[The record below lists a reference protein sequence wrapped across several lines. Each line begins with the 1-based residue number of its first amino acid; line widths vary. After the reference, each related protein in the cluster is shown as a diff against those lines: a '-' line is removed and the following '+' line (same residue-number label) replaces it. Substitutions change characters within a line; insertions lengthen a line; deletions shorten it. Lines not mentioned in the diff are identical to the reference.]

1 MKIAEKI
8 RIFWE
13 KYDNKVVLFV
23 GILLVAIVS
32 YEIGF
37 MEGHKIE
44 QKSLVIEKAPALE
57 LPSAK
62 DENSSVLGAQSSEEL
77 KDVTNSTDNK
87 DCVFVGS
94 KNSNKYHT
102 LDSPWAKRIKP
113 ENRVCFKSKEEA
125 QAKGYIAS
133 SSVK

>member
-1 MKIAEKI
+1 MKTAQKI

-13 KYDNKVVLFV
+13 KHEKKIVLFI
-23 GILLVAIVS
+23 GILLIAIVS
-32 YEIGF
+32 YEVGVL
-37 MEGHKIE
+37 EGNKIE
-44 QKSLVIEKAPALE
+44 QKALVIERAPVME

-62 DENSSVLGAQSSEEL
+62 NDGGTVLGAENGEGVETA
-77 KDVTNSTDNK
+77 KTNMDTK
-87 DCVFVGS
+87 ECLFIGS

-125 QAKGYIAS
+125 QAKGYVAS